1 MFSDVPFIL
10 GFMVV
15 SILISYL
22 SIKFLPP
29 PLSTIVKGVA
39 VVGIVIHELCHLF
52 LCVISHTPTG
62 KVSLLRKLK
71 DENEKTFKFY
81 GEVQVI
87 ENKTSFLQTFLVS
100 FAPLYISFWL
110 FFYFLNLLI
119 YNQVSPL
126 FLFFSIFMM
135 ITLTFSA
142 GPSIVDLANI
152 PKAFLKNSDHSFY
165 QLLLVSFSLLST
177 WLISIV
183 YEFQYPEGMLVYLV
197 IAGFYLIFKYSLRFI
212 NNFSYLIY
220 SKFRPNHFMPPIKL
234 RRILH
239 KRRRLGEYR
248 Y

>member
-1 MFSDVPFIL
+1 MFSDILFIL
-10 GFMVV
+10 GFMVC

-29 PLSTIVKGVA
+29 PLSTIIKGIA
-39 VVGIVIHELCHLF
+39 IVGIVIHELCHLF

-119 YNQVSPL
+119 YHQVSPL
-126 FLFFSIFMM
+126 ILFFSIFMM
-135 ITLTFSA
+135 ITLLFSA
-142 GPSIVDLANI
+142 GPSVADLANI
-152 PKAFLKNSDHSFY
+152 PKAFLKDSDHSLY
-165 QLLLVSFSLLST
+165 QLLLISFSLLST
-177 WLISIV
+177 WFVSIV
-183 YEFQYPEGMLVYLV
+183 YDFQYPEGILVYLV
-197 IAGFYLIFKYSLRFI
+197 IAGFYLIFKFSFRFF
-212 NNFSYLIY
+212 NNFSYWIY
-220 SKFRPNHFMPPIKL
+220 SKFRPNPFMSSLKL

-239 KRRRLGEYR
+239 KRRKLGEYK